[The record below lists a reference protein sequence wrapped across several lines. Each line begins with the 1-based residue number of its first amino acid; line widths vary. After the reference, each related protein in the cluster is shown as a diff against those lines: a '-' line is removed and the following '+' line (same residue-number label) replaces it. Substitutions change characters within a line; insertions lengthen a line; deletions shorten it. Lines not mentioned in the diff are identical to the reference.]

1 MTPDVQNETSTDV
14 PTDVPTDVLARLE
27 AFYDALPRGGARA
40 EELGSLR
47 LFVREGEGW
56 PFYARPASTSGRVT
70 RAVTA
75 DDVVRAR
82 ERQRELGVPE
92 AFEWVHDLAP
102 SLTEAA
108 QHAGLTV
115 QRCPLLVLRDGG
127 PVPADELVVGS
138 GYEIQVAQPDDDD
151 LAAVEAVAHVG
162 FGAAIGTS
170 TGPQGT
176 AERDATAR
184 DTAPGRIE
192 RLRRGLRDGSMV
204 RVVARGPEG
213 PVCVG
218 GTQHADV
225 VEGGRTVGV
234 AEVAGV
240 ATLPAL
246 RRRGLAA
253 AVTSVLAAEALRRG
267 RSTVFLSA
275 QDDDV
280 ARVYERVGF
289 RRVGTAGLA
298 EPE

>member
-1 MTPDVQNETSTDV
+1 MTEPST
-14 PTDVPTDVLARLE
+14 PRGRTALLARLE

-40 EELGSLR
+40 EELGPLR

-56 PFYARPASTSGRVT
+56 PFYARPASAAGRVT
-70 RAVTA
+70 REITA

-82 ERQRELGVPE
+82 TRQRELGVPE

-102 SLTEAA
+102 SLTSAA
-108 QHAGLTV
+108 RRAGLPV
-115 QRCPLLVLRDGG
+115 RLCPLLVLRDDG
-127 PVPADELVVGS
+127 PVPVDELVVDTDD
-138 GYEIQVAQPDDDD
+138 EIQVVQPDDDD

-170 TGPQGT
+170 TGPQGA

-184 DTAPGRIE
+184 GTAPERVE
-192 RLRRGLRDGSMV
+192 RLRQDLRDGSVV

-225 VEGGRTVGV
+225 VEHGRDVGV
-234 AEVAGV
+234 AEIAGV
-240 ATLPAL
+240 ATLPAF
-246 RRRGLAA
+246 RRQGLAA

-280 ARVYERVGF
+280 ARVYQRVGF

-298 EPE
+298 EPD